1 MGTTKKTQKNSDSSH
16 ASRFFQHYTSWAIKK
31 ACMWIKWA
39 SSNDLNLEARS
50 RFQDT
55 KSQEKKENKVEG
67 LLYSQANKMLKK
79 TKIKSLS
86 NHPRSDW
93 SISAIDNS
101 INSSDNALNWVVT
114 VNFEYNVIFSP
125 FLQTLFRVQWKC
137 PLYILPTLVK
147 KSLPK
152 DYSETIQ
159 KR

>member
-1 MGTTKKTQKNSDSSH
+1 M
-16 ASRFFQHYTSWAIKK
+16 
-31 ACMWIKWA
+31 
-39 SSNDLNLEARS
+39 EARG
-50 RFQDT
+50 RFQGT

-101 INSSDNALNWVVT
+101 INSSDHALNWVVT
-114 VNFEYNVIFSP
+114 VNFEDNVIFSP

-147 KSLPK
+147 KSPPK